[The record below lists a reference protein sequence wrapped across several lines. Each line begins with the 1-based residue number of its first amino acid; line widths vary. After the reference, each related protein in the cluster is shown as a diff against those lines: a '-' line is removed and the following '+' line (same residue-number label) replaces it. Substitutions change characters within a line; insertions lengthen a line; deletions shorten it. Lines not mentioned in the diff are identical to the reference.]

1 MNPIHAK
8 EPEGQPEVPAQI
20 FEEFVTQLEKAATPT
35 AVVERLRATI
45 IHEKDLSEEAI
56 RAALFPEEQSDD

>member
-20 FEEFVTQLEKAATPT
+20 FEGFLTRLEKAETPT
-35 AVVERLRATI
+35 DVVERLRATI
-45 IHEKDLSEEAI
+45 MHEKDLSEKAI
-56 RAALFPEEQSDD
+56 RAALWHLR